1 MSSNTWISINMRRTI
16 SFSHKIIL
24 KKAICCLTSYKFSI
38 YWLSSLI
45 DSAIN
50 IQFNII
56 ALLIAMNRHIRPNKT
71 CLTPP
76 PFTEVL
82 VPSQEYLWS
91 AICVLGVYIISFCV
105 LFDIVLLKIIPT
117 ISFFIL
123 IVFHLDIFVIICT

>member
-1 MSSNTWISINMRRTI
+1 
-16 SFSHKIIL
+16 
-24 KKAICCLTSYKFSI
+24 
-38 YWLSSLI
+38 
-45 DSAIN
+45 
-50 IQFNII
+50 
-56 ALLIAMNRHIRPNKT
+56 MNRHIRPNQT

-91 AICVLGVYIISFCV
+91 AICVLGVYIISFFV

-123 IVFHLDIFVIICT
+123 IVFHLDIFVIIHT